1 MGKSWGL
8 RSISSIGL
16 LLSVVLLLSGCPKRA
31 DLAGTEVMPTPPTTQ
46 SERATQSEE
55 TVKPSTPIQEPPVA
69 GAPSAQQPATA
80 GKESPLKDIFFDFD
94 KSTIRDDAKSSLN
107 EDLQWLNA
115 NPTAQIVIEGHC
127 DERGT
132 AEYNLG
138 LGERRAKAAKDYVMA
153 AGINAKRIRTVSFG
167 KERPFATGH
176 DESAWKWNRRAHFVV
191 DER

>member
-8 RSISSIGL
+8 RTISSMGL
-16 LLSVVLLLSGCPKRA
+16 FLAIVLLLSGCPKRA
-31 DLAGTEVMPTPPTTQ
+31 DLGELEAG
-46 SERATQSEE
+46 SDATAMQSEE
-55 TVKPSTPIQEPPVA
+55 VVKQSKSIQEPPAA
-69 GAPSAQQPATA
+69 GAPSARQPATA

-94 KSTIRDDAKSSLN
+94 KSTIRDDVKSSLN
-107 EDLQWLNA
+107 ENLQWLNA
-115 NPTAQIVIEGHC
+115 NPAARIIIEGHC

-138 LGERRAKAAKDYVMA
+138 LGERRAKATKDYLVA
-153 AGINAKRIRTVSFG
+153 AGIDVKRIRTVSFG
-167 KERPFATGH
+167 KERPFVAGH

>member
-8 RSISSIGL
+8 RTISSVGL
-16 LLSVVLLLSGCPKRA
+16 LFSVVLLLSGCPKRA
-31 DLAGTEVMPTPPTTQ
+31 DLGDMGDST
-46 SERATQSEE
+46 ATQSEE
-55 TVKPSTPIQEPPVA
+55 AVKQLKSIQEPPVA
-69 GAPSAQQPATA
+69 GAPSAQQPVTA
-80 GKESPLKDIFFDFD
+80 GKESPLKDVFFDFD
-94 KSTIRDDAKSSLN
+94 KSTIHDDAKSSLN

-167 KERPFATGH
+167 KERPFVPGH